1 MFKFTMT
8 HEWVR
13 VEGDIATVGV
23 SDWAQGQIG
32 DVAFIDLPKL
42 QTKLKAG
49 ALCCILES
57 TKAAADIYSPLSGE
71 VICVNEELAKHP
83 KLINSDA
90 ETKGWIFQIKIHNS
104 KELDKLLD
112 PAVYTSFLNINI

>member
-32 DVAFIDLPKL
+32 DVVFIDLPNL
-42 QTKLKAG
+42 QTKLKSG

-71 VICVNEELAKHP
+71 VICVNEELVKHP
-83 KLINSDA
+83 ELINSDA
-90 ETKGWIFQIKIHNS
+90 ETKGWIFQIKIHNP

-112 PAVYTSFLNINI
+112 PTVYTSFLSVN